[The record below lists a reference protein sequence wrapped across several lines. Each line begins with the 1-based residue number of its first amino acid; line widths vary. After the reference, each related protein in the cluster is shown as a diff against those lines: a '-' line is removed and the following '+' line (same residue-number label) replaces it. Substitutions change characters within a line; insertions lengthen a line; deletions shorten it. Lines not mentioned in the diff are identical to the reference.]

1 MPSEQS
7 FLPDDFVLETRERR
21 TGLIAAVL
29 FPVMIVAIFG
39 AFLFTNS
46 QWNDVRALQEAVGQ
60 RTEKAAKEIA
70 EMRNLER
77 IRAQMNEKAALARG
91 LIEPVPRSA
100 LLALFINTMPDGVTL
115 LELDLRSEIVKPPKP
130 SAEEQAKAAKEKAAK
145 EKAAKSK
152 GAAPAAPE
160 RPAPIVRRVNI
171 VIVGAAP
178 SLLEVGRWMTALE
191 RIPVLSGVRLEL
203 MEEKDIDG
211 LDASQFRMSMS
222 IEPQSDLRRWLTPA
236 LFKELTDEQRTASA
250 GNGGGRGSDGADG
263 AFGSFTQIF
272 GGLRKQALAEGD
284 AP

>member
-1 MPSEQS
+1 MPNEQS

-29 FPVMIVAIFG
+29 FPVMIIAIFA
-39 AFLFTNS
+39 AFLVTNS
-46 QWNDVRALQEAVGQ
+46 QWSDVRTLQEAVGQ

-70 EMRNLER
+70 EMKNLER

-100 LLALFINTMPDGVTL
+100 LLALFVNTMPEGVTL

-130 SAEEQAKAAKEKAAK
+130 TAEEQAKAAKEKAAQAK
-145 EKAAKSK
+145 ATKGKAA
-152 GAAPAAPE
+152 AAAPE
-160 RPAPIVRRVNI
+160 RPAPVVRRVNI
-171 VIVGAAP
+171 VVVGAAP

-191 RIPVLSGVRLEL
+191 RVPILSGVRLEL
-203 MEEKDIDG
+203 MEEKDLDG

-222 IEPQSDLRRWLTPA
+222 IEPQADLRRWLTPEI
-236 LFKELTDEQRTASA
+236 FKELTQETRTASA
-250 GNGGGRGSDGADG
+250 DGEKGRGPA
-263 AFGSFTQIF
+263 AALESFTRLF
-272 GGLRKQALAEGD
+272 GGARSQASAGGD

>member
-1 MPSEQS
+1 MPNEQS

-29 FPVMIVAIFG
+29 FPVMIIAIFA

-46 QWNDVRALQEAVGQ
+46 QWNDVRVLQEAVGE

-70 EMRNLER
+70 EMKNLER
-77 IRAQMNEKAALARG
+77 IRAQMNEKASLARG

-100 LLALFINTMPDGVTL
+100 LLALFVNTMPEGVTL

-130 SAEEQAKAAKEKAAK
+130 TADEQAKAAKEKAAQA
-145 EKAAKSK
+145 KAAKGK
-152 GAAPAAPE
+152 GAAAAAPE
-160 RPAPIVRRVNI
+160 RPAPVVRRVNI
-171 VIVGAAP
+171 VVVGAAP

-191 RIPVLSGVRLEL
+191 RIPILSGVRLEL

-211 LDASQFRMSMS
+211 LDASQFRMSMA
-222 IEPQSDLRRWLTPA
+222 IEPQADLRRWLTPEI
-236 LFKELTDEQRTASA
+236 FKELTQETRTASA
-250 GNGGGRGSDGADG
+250 ERSASPV
-263 AFGSFTQIF
+263 AALESFAQLF
-272 GGLRKQALAEGD
+272 DRERPQASAEGD

>member
-29 FPVMIVAIFG
+29 FPVMIIAIFA
-39 AFLFTNS
+39 AFLFTNR
-46 QWNDVRALQEAVGQ
+46 QWNDVRTLQETVGQ

-100 LLALFINTMPDGVTL
+100 LLALLINTMPEGVTL

-191 RIPVLSGVRLEL
+191 RIPILSGVRLEL

-222 IEPQSDLRRWLTPA
+222 IEPQADLRRWLTPA
-236 LFKELTDEQRTASA
+236 LFKEITDAQRTASA
-250 GNGGGRGSDGADG
+250 SDGGGGALG
-263 AFGSFTQIF
+263 TLTQLL
-272 GGLRKQALAEGD
+272 GGLRKQASAEGD

>member
-1 MPSEQS
+1 MPNEQS

-29 FPVMIVAIFG
+29 FPVMIIAIF
-39 AFLFTNS
+39 AALLFTNS
-46 QWNDVRALQEAVGQ
+46 QWSDVRVLQEAVGE

-70 EMRNLER
+70 EMKNLER

-100 LLALFINTMPDGVTL
+100 LLALFVNTMPEGLTL
-115 LELDLRSEIVKPPKP
+115 LEIDLRSEIVKTPKP
-130 SAEEQAKAAKEKAAK
+130 TADEQAKAAKEKAAQS
-145 EKAAKSK
+145 KAAKGK
-152 GAAPAAPE
+152 GAAAAAPE
-160 RPAPIVRRVNI
+160 RPAPVVRRVNI
-171 VIVGAAP
+171 VVVGAAP

-211 LDASQFRMSMS
+211 LDTSQFRMSMS
-222 IEPQSDLRRWLTPA
+222 IEPQADLRRWLTPEI
-236 LFKELTDEQRTASA
+236 FKELTQETRTASA
-250 GNGGGRGSDGADG
+250 ERSASPV
-263 AFGSFTQIF
+263 AALESFAHLF
-272 GGLRKQALAEGD
+272 GGARPQASAEGD